1 MRYEFLRY
9 FFVSNFLASLTFL
22 LSFEL
27 MISILLFYQIFAN
40 LAYAYA
46 IIKENVL
53 NKQVTQ

>member
-1 MRYEFLRY
+1 MNFCGIFCQQFSC
-9 FFVSNFLASLTFL
+9 FFNFL

-40 LAYAYA
+40 LACAYA

-53 NKQVTQ
+53 NKQVT

>member
-40 LAYAYA
+40 LACAYA

-53 NKQVTQ
+53 NKQVT